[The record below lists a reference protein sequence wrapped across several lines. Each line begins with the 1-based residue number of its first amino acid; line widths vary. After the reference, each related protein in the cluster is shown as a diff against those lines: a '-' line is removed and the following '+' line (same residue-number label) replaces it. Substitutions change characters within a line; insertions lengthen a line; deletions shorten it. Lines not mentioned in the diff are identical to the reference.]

1 MAKEF
6 LIIYR
11 FIMAKVLATDLTFAI
26 QASTALA
33 NWVISAPFTMV
44 SEISNGDGKKAISI
58 WRSNATV
65 TSSGIKYPK
74 GADQPDH
81 CKLP

>member
-1 MAKEF
+1 MAKES

-11 FIMAKVLATDLTFAI
+11 FIMAKVLVTDLTFAI
-26 QASTALA
+26 QASTDLA
-33 NWVISAPFTMV
+33 NWVISDPFTMA
-44 SEISNGDGKKAISI
+44 SEISNGDGKTAISI
-58 WRSNATV
+58 WRSNAPV

-74 GADQPDH
+74 GADQFDH